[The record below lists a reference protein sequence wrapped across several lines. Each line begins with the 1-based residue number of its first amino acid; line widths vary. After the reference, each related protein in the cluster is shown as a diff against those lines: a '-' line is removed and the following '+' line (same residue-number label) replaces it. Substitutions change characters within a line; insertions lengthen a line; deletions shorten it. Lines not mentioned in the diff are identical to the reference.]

1 MRAMTSSTF
10 LVAATLVAAT
20 LLAGS
25 AVAQQQQIAGTG
37 QFCIKGAT
45 GPIKC
50 EYQTMEQCQQAR
62 PQGSSEQCLS
72 RSQLQSTVGGPAA
85 REQPSAPGEQKD

>member
-1 MRAMTSSTF
+1 MRATIVSTA
-10 LVAATLVAAT
+10 LVAAILF
-20 LLAGS
+20 AGP
-25 AVAQQQQIAGTG
+25 AIAQQQQVAGTG

-62 PQGSSEQCLS
+62 PQGTADQCLS
-72 RSQLQSTVGGPAA
+72 RSQVQSTVGGPAA

>member
-1 MRAMTSSTF
+1 MRMTIASTA
-10 LVAATLVAAT
+10 LVVAT
-20 LLAGS
+20 LLAGP
-25 AVAQQQQIAGTG
+25 AIAQQQQLAGSG

-45 GPIKC
+45 GPIRC

-62 PQGSSEQCLS
+62 PQGPADQCLS
-72 RSQLQSTVGGPAA
+72 RSQVQSTVGGPAA

>member
-1 MRAMTSSTF
+1 MIASTA
-10 LVAATLVAAT
+10 LLAATLFV
-20 LLAGS
+20 GS
-25 AVAQQQQIAGTG
+25 AAAQHQQLSGTG

-50 EYQTMEQCQQAR
+50 EYRTMEQCQQAR
-62 PQGSSEQCLS
+62 PQGTSEQCLS
-72 RSQLQSTVGGPAA
+72 RLQLQSTVGGPAA

>member
-1 MRAMTSSTF
+1 MRAMIASAV
-10 LVAATLVAAT
+10 LVAATFFV
-20 LLAGS
+20 GS
-25 AVAQQQQIAGTG
+25 AVAQQQQLAGTG
-37 QFCIKGAT
+37 QFCIKGPT

-62 PQGSSEQCLS
+62 PQGSADQCLS
-72 RSQLQSTVGGPAA
+72 RSQAQGTVGGPAA

>member
-1 MRAMTSSTF
+1 MRATIASTA
-10 LVAATLVAAT
+10 LAVTLF
-20 LLAGS
+20 AGA

-37 QFCIKGAT
+37 QFCIKGPT

-72 RSQLQSTVGGPAA
+72 RLQLQSTVGGPAA
-85 REQPSAPGEQKD
+85 QEQPSAPGEQKD

>member
-10 LVAATLVAAT
+10 LVAATV
-20 LLAGS
+20 LAGS
-25 AVAQQQQIAGTG
+25 AIAQQQLIAGTG

-62 PQGSSEQCLS
+62 PHWP
-72 RSQLQSTVGGPAA
+72 VAA
-85 REQPSAPGEQKD
+85 F

>member
-1 MRAMTSSTF
+1 MRMTIASTA
-10 LVAATLVAAT
+10 LVAATLF
-20 LLAGS
+20 AGS
-25 AVAQQQQIAGTG
+25 AVAQQQQVAGTG

-62 PQGSSEQCLS
+62 PQGAADQCLA
-72 RSQLQSTVGGPAA
+72 RAQAQGTVGGPAA
-85 REQPSAPGEQKD
+85 RPQPSAPGEQKD